1 MTMSFWLEWSSFETI
16 TNYDFYFFVK
26 ISDLGR
32 GSYSKQK
39 YFMIIE
45 EERQRKNTVLLGS

>member
-45 EERQRKNTVLLGS
+45 EERQRKNTVLLGL